1 MREKEGERK
10 RGRGRERESD
20 SKPVL
25 SRLKVLSKV
34 RKDELAV
41 FFQLMKLQVHE
52 YEGRF
57 G

>member
-1 MREKEGERK
+1 MERK

-41 FFQLMKLQVHE
+41 FFQLMKLQVRE
-52 YEGRF
+52 YEERF